1 MFLERQVVV
10 ELQKILIFSAIT
22 IKILWIKGIERIEG
36 KNEHLTF
43 VTFVSKC
50 DQ

>member
-10 ELQKILIFSAIT
+10 ELQNILIFSAIT
-22 IKILWIKGIERIEG
+22 IKILWIKGIEG